1 MSRLIRDWERSSSV
15 EGRAS
20 RWPGA
25 GQGNQVRPGRGRRR
39 RALPSTS
46 APRRAANPRRRD
58 GRTRR
63 QCGGAVQSTGKFRD
77 GHARSRPWTMR
88 RDGAGVRSGSGCR
101 RRDQKYTGHADGAS
115 RSPPRGAD
123 LAAPCLWRPPWRRPG
138 IGASCRAEGDD
149 GRCAG
154 EPPSPGARPWLR
166 LPGPPVAAPTGPSV
180 SGPSG
185 GRTDPG
191 RIPGPR
197 SPTTVSTRRPQTL
210 VVRPGFCGDDQN
222 AVPSTGLTCQ
232 G

>member
-15 EGRAS
+15 RAPP
-20 RWPGA
+20 PG
-25 GQGNQVRPGRGRRR
+25 GQVRPGPPGPTGM
-39 RALPSTS
+39 RAAT
-46 APRRAANPRRRD
+46 PRLAIDVGAKSAANPRRRD

-63 QCGGAVQSTGKFRD
+63 QCGGAVQSR
-77 GHARSRPWTMR
+77 AS
-88 RDGAGVRSGSGCR
+88 SGMA
-101 RRDQKYTGHADGAS
+101 TLVLVH
-115 RSPPRGAD
+115 
-123 LAAPCLWRPPWRRPG
+123 
-138 IGASCRAEGDD
+138 
-149 GRCAG
+149 GRCAAMVRASG
-154 EPPSPGARPWLR
+154 QAAAAGAGTRSIP
-166 LPGPPVAAPTGPSV
+166 ATPTGPAGRRHEVRTSPRLA
-180 SGPSG
+180 SEAPPAPPGDRRQLPGRARRWPPRRGSRRPRGPARGCAYRAPRWLRPPGHPYPGPSG